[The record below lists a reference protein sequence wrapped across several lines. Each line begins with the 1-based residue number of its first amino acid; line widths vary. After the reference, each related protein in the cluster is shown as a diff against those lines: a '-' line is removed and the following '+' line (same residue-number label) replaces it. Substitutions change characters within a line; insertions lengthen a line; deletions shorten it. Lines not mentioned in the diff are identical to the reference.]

1 MPLNRLT
8 DSGQPIVPP
17 PDVQHTTLG
26 VDVLGRYICST
37 WDEAT
42 ADGTRRFDAIVIG
55 AGMFGVH
62 DGRRNGSLNFICC
75 SC

>member
-26 VDVLGRYICST
+26 VDVLGRFVCNT

-42 ADGTRRFDAIVIG
+42 VGGSRDFDAIVIG
-55 AGMFGVH
+55 AGMFGAEEL
-62 DGRRNGSLNFICC
+62 G
-75 SC
+75 